1 MPTILG
7 ANTLSTGYDVANSL
21 RFNDG
26 SSDYLSQ
33 TISSSTGKTFTISF
47 WMKKSTDGSNN
58 CIFGLSSDNN
68 TNDYIE
74 ISTKSGS
81 YGLDIQFNNGS
92 GGTYLRR
99 RTNRVFRDTSAWMHV
114 VVRFD
119 STQGTASNRFRLYIN
134 GVQETNIDVD
144 SSAADVPQDYVTDLA
159 TNGATL
165 NIGRMVNASNYFDGY
180 LCEVVLVDGSS
191 LAPTSFGEF
200 DANSPTIWK
209 PIDVS
214 GLTFGTNGFYL
225 EFKQSGTSQNSSGL
239 GADTSGQDNHFAVNN
254 LTAVD
259 QSTDTCTNNFLTWN
273 PLDTT
278 DPGDLTFSEG
288 NLKVVNGTGVC
299 RGTLAAS
306 SGKWYWEIKQITA
319 VDASNPIQYG
329 VADTEDSPPT
339 HSSLNNAL
347 IAYSDNNT
355 NKAIKKFAA
364 GTESTITSTM
374 GSFNNIAQNDIIQFA
389 FDADTAKL
397 WVGRNGTYLN
407 SGDPANG
414 TGEVASTNSG
424 NFFTP
429 CLEHAGV
436 TYTIES
442 NFGSPPYSI
451 SSGNTDANGHG
462 NFEYSV
468 PSGFFAWNTKNLAE
482 FG

>member
-68 TNDYIE
+68 SNDYIE

-134 GVQETNIDVD
+134 GVQETSIDVD

-259 QSTDTCTNNFLTWN
+259 QSTDTCTNNFATMN
-273 PLDTT
+273 PLDNYYGAQTY
-278 DPGDLTFSEG
+278 SNG
-288 NLKVVNGTGVC
+288 NLQINSPSGNASAPHSTIGVSSGRWYVEAKLDSAGSNQTLIGISSNQATQTDYHTGRGATSYGMYSNGGKIYNNNDSGTSYGDGYSAGNIIGIYLDLEDNKLYFSVNGTLQNS
-299 RGTLAAS
+299 GTGHTIAAAS
-306 SGKWYWEIKQITA
+306 TTELGFYFFSGMQW
-319 VDASNPIQYG
+319 
-329 VADTEDSPPT
+329 
-339 HSSLNNAL
+339 
-347 IAYSDNNT
+347 DNQQ
-355 NKAIKKFAA
+355 
-364 GTESTITSTM
+364 SCQW
-374 GSFNNIAQNDIIQFA
+374 SF
-389 FDADTAKL
+389 
-397 WVGRNGTYLN
+397 
-407 SGDPANG
+407 
-414 TGEVASTNSG
+414 
-424 NFFTP
+424 
-429 CLEHAGV
+429 
-436 TYTIES
+436 
-442 NFGSPPYSI
+442 NFGSPTYAN
-451 SSGNTDANGHG
+451 SSSNTDDNGYG
-462 NFEYSV
+462 DFEYS
-468 PSGFFAWNTKNLAE
+468 PNITGDGSAKKFYALNSKNLAE

>member
-159 TNGATL
+159 TNGSTL
-165 NIGRMVNASNYFDGY
+165 NIGKMVNASNYFDGY

-225 EFKQSGTSQNSSGL
+225 DEPIGSIHTLVSFTVMP
-239 GADTSGQDNHFAVNN
+239 F
-254 LTAVD
+254 
-259 QSTDTCTNNFLTWN
+259 
-273 PLDTT
+273 PILD
-278 DPGDLTFSEG
+278 GE
-288 NLKVVNGTGVC
+288 
-299 RGTLAAS
+299 
-306 SGKWYWEIKQITA
+306 EIT
-319 VDASNPIQYG
+319 
-329 VADTEDSPPT
+329 
-339 HSSLNNAL
+339 NAL
-347 IAYSDNNT
+347 T
-355 NKAIKKFAA
+355 V
-364 GTESTITSTM
+364 
-374 GSFNNIAQNDIIQFA
+374 
-389 FDADTAKL
+389 L
-397 WVGRNGTYLN
+397 
-407 SGDPANG
+407 
-414 TGEVASTNSG
+414 
-424 NFFTP
+424 
-429 CLEHAGV
+429 
-436 TYTIES
+436 
-442 NFGSPPYSI
+442 PPI
-451 SSGNTDANGHG
+451 WLRQK
-462 NFEYSV
+462 
-468 PSGFFAWNTKNLAE
+468 P
-482 FG
+482 